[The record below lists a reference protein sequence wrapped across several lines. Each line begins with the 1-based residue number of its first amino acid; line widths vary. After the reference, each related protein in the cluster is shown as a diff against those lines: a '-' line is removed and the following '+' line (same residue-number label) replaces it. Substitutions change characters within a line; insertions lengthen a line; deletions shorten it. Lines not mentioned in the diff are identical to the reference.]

1 MKSFVKPRNKFSS
14 RELFL
19 VGVIALL
26 ATMLVIISAAFLIL
40 RSTGVR
46 LRAQND
52 QLSGKVSGLQGDLKD
67 IGERLSGLSKAQV
80 DSGSSAPTLNRIGL
94 TATPGETQL
103 AVDTPEGWE
112 LVGQNRLK
120 LGESTVAV
128 QSQDIDLFT
137 VPNYKVGRTVESFQI
152 KSGQTAFLVFIPV
165 SSESKGYLGLS
176 FCNPETGSPCSYRG
190 ADGKYVFVMAHAIKE
205 GDQFARDMDFNTVE
219 GIKLL
224 TDFKLMMKSL
234 EIS

>member
-1 MKSFVKPRNKFSS
+1 MKSFVKPRNKLSG

-19 VGVIALL
+19 VGLIALL
-26 ATMLVIISAAFLIL
+26 ATILVIISTAFLVL
-40 RSTGVR
+40 RSTGMR
-46 LRAQND
+46 LRAENS
-52 QLSGKVSGLQGDLKD
+52 QLSGKVSGLQSDLKD

-80 DSGSSAPTLNRIGL
+80 DSGSPTKTLNRIGL

-103 AVDTPEGWE
+103 TVDTPEGWE

-137 VPNYKVGRTVESFQI
+137 VSNYKVGRTVESFQI

-176 FCNPETGSPCSYRG
+176 FCNPETGAPCSYRG
-190 ADGKYVFVMAHAIKE
+190 GDGKYVFVMAHAIKE